1 MANAV
6 CTPFPAGRLTMLWQS
21 RHPGFVNALHLL
33 WLFLVILAPVLIA
46 RLLFE

>member
-1 MANAV
+1 
-6 CTPFPAGRLTMLWQS
+6 MLWQS

-33 WLFLVILAPVLIA
+33 WVFLLILAPVLIS